1 MRRVLITISLL
12 FLAGV
17 SWSAPSPPAK
27 ASPAPSAKKPEKK
40 AAEKPE
46 KKAADNQDQSP
57 LNKMMG
63 DGKTPGSNEPTTTE
77 IFSDEAFFDSAKS
90 MGIFTGH
97 VKVTD
102 PRFNLQSEKLTV
114 YISKGEDQ
122 GLERAVAEGNV
133 GVVRDRPDP
142 NGGPP
147 TRAVGRGEIATY
159 VAATGDVELKGT
171 PRVQQGENTHIATSP
186 DTIMIINQ
194 KGQLTTHGAS
204 RTEIRQQPKD
214 DDTGDDGKAAAK
226 GDDKTKD
233 GAKKEGK
240 KEAKGEKPTPTSKPS
255 TKPTPK
261 PTPKP
266 SPKP

>member
-1 MRRVLITISLL
+1 MRQAVIVISLVFVTAL
-12 FLAGV
+12 CGA
-17 SWSAPSPPAK
+17 APTATPK
-27 ASPAPSAKKPEKK
+27 ASPAAAAKKSDKK
-40 AAEKPE
+40 EGDK
-46 KKAADNQDQSP
+46 DNQSP
-57 LNKMMG
+57 FNKLMG
-63 DGKTPGSNEPTTTE
+63 DGKSPGSNEPTTTE
-77 IFSDEAFFDSAKS
+77 IFSDEAFFDSGKS
-90 MGIFTGH
+90 MGIFSGH

-194 KGQLTTHGAS
+194 KGQLTTHGPS
-204 RTEIRQQPKD
+204 RTDIRQQPKD
-214 DDTGDDGKAAAK
+214 GDTTDDGKTTDKAGK
-226 GDDKTKD
+226 GNGKH
-233 GAKKEGK
+233 EGK
-240 KEAKGEKPTPTSKPS
+240 KDAKADKPT
-255 TKPTPK
+255 
-261 PTPKP
+261 P

>member
-1 MRRVLITISLL
+1 MRSAPIFIALL
-12 FLAGV
+12 FLAIPLGATEPTRPKA
-17 SWSAPSPPAK
+17 S
-27 ASPAPSAKKPEKK
+27 ASPAAKKPEKK
-40 AAEKPE
+40 AGD
-46 KKAADNQDQSP
+46 KADPSP
-57 LNKMMG
+57 LNKLMG
-63 DGKTPGSNEPTTTE
+63 DGKSPGSNEPTTTE
-77 IFSDEAFFDSAKS
+77 IFSDEAFFDSGKS
-90 MGIFTGH
+90 MGIFSGH

-194 KGQLTTHGAS
+194 KGQLTTHGPS
-204 RTEIRQQPKD
+204 RTDIRQQPKD
-214 DDTGDDGKAAAK
+214 GDAPDDGKAADK
-226 GDDKTKD
+226 GDGKAKD

-240 KEAKGEKPTPTSKPS
+240 GANKAEKSKSKPS
-255 TKPTPK
+255 
-261 PTPKP
+261 P

>member
-1 MRRVLITISLL
+1 MRAALLAISLL
-12 FLAGV
+12 LGLGS
-17 SWSAPSPPAK
+17 SWAVAAPVPK
-27 ASPAPSAKKPEKK
+27 ASATPAVKKPEKK
-40 AAEKPE
+40 EG
-46 KKAADNQDQSP
+46 DTSNQSP
-57 LNKMMG
+57 LNKLMG
-63 DGKTPGSNEPTTTE
+63 DGKSPGSNEPTTTE
-77 IFSDEAFFDSAKS
+77 IYSDEAFFDSGKS
-90 MGIFTGH
+90 MGIFSGH

-194 KGQLTTHGAS
+194 KGQLTTHGPS
-204 RTEIRQQPKD
+204 RTEIRQQPKED
-214 DDTGDDGKAAAK
+214 GSADGGKTGDKAEGKGKKNGKAA
-226 GDDKTKD
+226 DKTSD
-233 GAKKEGK
+233 TT
-240 KEAKGEKPTPTSKPS
+240 EKTKSSPS
-255 TKPTPK
+255 
-261 PTPKP
+261 P

>member
-1 MRRVLITISLL
+1 MRAALLMISFLL
-12 FLAGV
+12 VAGL
-17 SWSAPSPPAK
+17 SEAAETPKPKASATPPAK
-27 ASPAPSAKKPEKK
+27 KSDKKEG
-40 AAEKPE
+40 
-46 KKAADNQDQSP
+46 DSGNQSP
-57 LNKMMG
+57 LNKLMG
-63 DGKTPGSNEPTTTE
+63 DGKSPGSNEPTTTE
-77 IFSDEAFFDSAKS
+77 IYSDEAFFDSGKS

-147 TRAVGRGEIATY
+147 TRAVGRGETATY

-171 PRVQQGENTHIATSP
+171 PRVQQGENTHIATSAE
-186 DTIMIINQ
+186 TIMIINQ
-194 KGQLTTHGAS
+194 NGQLTTHGPS

-214 DDTGDDGKAAAK
+214 GDAPDDGKAADK
-226 GDDKTKD
+226 GDGKGKKDAKAGGKTPAQTDKTK
-233 GAKKEGK
+233 
-240 KEAKGEKPTPTSKPS
+240 SS
-255 TKPTPK
+255 
-261 PTPKP
+261 PKP

>member
-1 MRRVLITISLL
+1 MRVAVVAFCLGVTATLSWG
-12 FLAGV
+12 AGA
-17 SWSAPSPPAK
+17 SSPKP
-27 ASPAPSAKKPEKK
+27 SPAPAAKKPEKK
-40 AAEKPE
+40 AA
-46 KKAADNQDQSP
+46 DSQDQSP
-57 LNKMMG
+57 LNKLMG

-77 IFSDEAFFDSAKS
+77 IFSDEAFFDSGKS
-90 MGIFTGH
+90 MGIFSGH
-97 VKVTD
+97 VKVND

-147 TRAVGRGEIATY
+147 TRAVGRGDIATY

-194 KGQLTTHGAS
+194 NGQLTTHGPS
-204 RTEIRQQPKD
+204 RTDIRQQPKD
-214 DDTGDDGKAAAK
+214 DDTADDGKAAGK
-226 GDDKTKD
+226 GAGEKKN

-240 KEAKGEKPTPTSKPS
+240 KEAKSEKATA
-255 TKPTPK
+255 TPK
-261 PTPKP
+261 PAAAAKP